1 MTEFLFLNT
10 ADFGEDDYRRFFA
23 LCGRERRE
31 KVLRLRSEEDK
42 RLSILAEGALRI
54 SLGERLALPPEAFS
68 LAKEAGGKPYLSG
81 FTVSGKDENDEASD
95 DFRQKEGDFQNKFPY
110 FNISHTKGERGGR
123 LLLTISDAPVGCDTE
138 GERSPDGGRT
148 PGVRTPGVKT
158 PSPALIRKIC
168 SPSEIAYIG
177 EGEGAALRFADVW
190 TAKEAYVKCIGV
202 GIACDLRGVEVCTGE
217 GDGCSLSDTVGGL
230 PLRHFRKDGFAC
242 AVVGGDEPLREIVWE
257 TLDGAL

>member
-23 LCGRERRE
+23 LCGGERRE

-42 RLSILAEGALRI
+42 RLSLLAEGALRI
-54 SLGERLALPPEAFS
+54 SLGRRLALPPEAFS

-81 FTVSGKDENDEASD
+81 CAVSGKGENDEASD
-95 DFRQKEGDFQNKFPY
+95 DSRQKEGDFQNKFPH

-138 GERSPDGGRT
+138 GER
-148 PGVRTPGVKT
+148 TPGVKA
-158 PSPALIRKIC
+158 PSLALIRKIC

-177 EGEGAALRFADVW
+177 EGEGAALRFADIW

-217 GDGCSLSDTVGGL
+217 GDGSSLSDTVGGL

-242 AVVGGDEPLREIVWE
+242 AVVGGDEPLREVFRE
-257 TLDGAL
+257 TLGGAL